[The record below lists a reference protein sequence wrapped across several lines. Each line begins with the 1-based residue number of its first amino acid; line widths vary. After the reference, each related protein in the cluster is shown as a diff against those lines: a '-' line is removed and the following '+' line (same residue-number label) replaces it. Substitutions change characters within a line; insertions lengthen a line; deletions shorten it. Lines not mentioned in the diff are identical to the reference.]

1 MDDERVDH
9 DKPPWQLPA
18 KPMGWQPNTLQVDIV
33 AAVHAAD
40 YIAPMQRL
48 QAFKFA
54 LLPDGGPQRQ
64 MRRFAGSCRFV
75 YNQALALQKANFAA
89 GG

>member
-1 MDDERVDH
+1 M
-9 DKPPWQLPA
+9 
-18 KPMGWQPNTLQVDIV
+18 DIV
-33 AAVHAAD
+33 SAVHAAV

-54 LLPDGGPQRQ
+54 LLPAGGQQRQ

-75 YNQALALQKANFAA
+75 DNQALALQKAK
-89 GG
+89 